1 MTRAVPRLTLRR
13 PMAPFRL
20 IAWLAA
26 WLAACL
32 VAACTTPVPMPAAG
46 GAFEGH
52 PASVVRGGMLVEA
65 RYYVDQARIFGG
77 DLAED
82 HRLLPIALRVGRAEG
97 AAPGWALDP
106 DDMQLTLHLADGT
119 SLGRV
124 PPESADVRRRRLERL
139 LAEGFGG
146 GVLAPWDRTEEGFVY
161 FALPES
167 MRMDSSSLRV
177 VERRGDQTRSL
188 DLSAS
193 LLTFEVVGDE
203 GPLTIAVGVAID
215 RRGARGE

>member
-1 MTRAVPRLTLRR
+1 LTRAAARPTLRR
-13 PMAPFRL
+13 PMVSPRSL
-20 IAWLAA
+20 P

-32 VAACTTPVPMPAAG
+32 AAACTTPLNVPEVV

-52 PASVVRGGMLVEA
+52 PSAVVRGGLQVEA

-97 AAPGWALDP
+97 APAGATLDP

-139 LAEGFGG
+139 LDEGFGG
-146 GVLAPWDRTEEGFVY
+146 GVLAPWESSAEGFVY
-161 FALPES
+161 FALPERL
-167 MRMDSSSLRV
+167 RMDSSSLRV
-177 VERRGDQTRSL
+177 VERAGDATRSL

-203 GPLTIAVGVAID
+203 GPLTVAVGIAID